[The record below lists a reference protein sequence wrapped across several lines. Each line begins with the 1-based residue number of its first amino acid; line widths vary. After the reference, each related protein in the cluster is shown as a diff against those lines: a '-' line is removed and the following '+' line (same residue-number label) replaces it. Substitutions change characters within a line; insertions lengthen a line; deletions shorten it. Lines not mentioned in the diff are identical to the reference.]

1 MIILDNPNAWFYDGV
16 HFKIMVTR
24 PVDHVGDCCLV
35 GWILPRI
42 KILAKKKNI
51 SAFEGE
57 KRQQSQYFVHCM
69 SSIKKIHCGWKCCHS
84 MIRFL
89 STKPSHLPGS
99 RLSRG
104 LSGGTCVSL
113 CSGWEA
119 WWFPPPGRAS
129 SLCWRR
135 FPTDPDCTL
144 QTHCLAASEPSSHT
158 HSSPPLL
165 QGAAHAGQVTCRA
178 TEWVRRVSLNFN
190 MQTSSQ
196 VPNTAILTTQ
206 QMCSENKGC

>member
-42 KILAKKKNI
+42 KILAKKKKHLSVWGGKKAAI
-51 SAFEGE
+51 AIFRSLHEFHQKDTLWMEMLPLHD
-57 KRQQSQYFVHCM
+57 QIL
-69 SSIKKIHCGWKCCHS
+69 SI
-84 MIRFL
+84 
-89 STKPSHLPGS
+89 KPSHLPGS

-206 QMCSENKGC
+206 QMCSESKGC